1 MHKRFSPP
9 STTLLPPLCY
19 HVQLSTM
26 ARTHTSLTSRASRSS
41 CPAPSIIS
49 RAAVETAIRM
59 GASKSLAT
67 SSCPAPFPS
76 TSHPASHIHQPTVA
90 PRVRSHISRTLRK
103 KATNVPAPS
112 VQALRMAAQ
121 RSSGIQPNHPWRPAP
136 MVAALFSLPDIKNL
150 GSRYGIK
157 TAQSKTAVRSF
168 FASLSSP
175 FFLCPAHLDFFLAR
189 LQAPIVASATQQ
201 HN

>member
-1 MHKRFSPP
+1 
-9 STTLLPPLCY
+9 
-19 HVQLSTM
+19 M

-59 GASKSLAT
+59 GASKSLAA

-76 TSHPASHIHQPTVA
+76 TSHPRLTFINPRWLLAFARTSLARCARKPPTSQRPVSKPSA
-90 PRVRSHISRTLRK
+90 WPRNVRRAFNPTTRGG
-103 KATNVPAPS
+103 P
-112 VQALRMAAQ
+112 
-121 RSSGIQPNHPWRPAP
+121 
-136 MVAALFSLPDIKNL
+136 LPDIKNL

-157 TAQSKTAVRSF
+157 TVQSKTAVRSF